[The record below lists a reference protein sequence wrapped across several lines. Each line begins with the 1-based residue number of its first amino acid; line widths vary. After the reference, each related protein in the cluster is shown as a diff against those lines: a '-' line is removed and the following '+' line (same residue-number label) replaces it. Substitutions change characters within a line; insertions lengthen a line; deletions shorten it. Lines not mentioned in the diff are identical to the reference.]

1 MYPAISLL
9 GKYPK
14 STKLYHRGVCL
25 SIFIAALFPIAK
37 NWNWPTCFSTDE
49 WVMEIWY
56 MCVKQYYSALKD
68 EVIKFAAKW
77 MVLEC
82 VILSEITQ
90 SQKEK
95 KLHVLPRAARSQ

>member
-1 MYPAISLL
+1 
-9 GKYPK
+9 
-14 STKLYHRGVCL
+14 
-25 SIFIAALFPIAK
+25 
-37 NWNWPTCFSTDE
+37 
-49 WVMEIWY
+49 